1 MKKSILALVL
11 VVPLLLTGCG
21 SSQDTS
27 SGASADLQTYSTTE
41 VAQHASSTDCWM
53 IIEGSVY
60 DVTAY
65 IPQHPGR
72 DRILEGCGTDATDL
86 FTGKSA
92 LGRVHSA
99 LAKQT
104 LSKYIIGT
112 EG

>member
-1 MKKSILALVL
+1 MKKTLFGLFLVL
-11 VVPLLLTGCG
+11 PLVLTGCG
-21 SSQDTS
+21 STEDS
-27 SGASADLQTYSTTE
+27 SNSSASEMQSYTLTE

-53 IIEGSVY
+53 IIEGNVY
-60 DVTAY
+60 DVTDY

-86 FTGKSA
+86 FTGKST
-92 LGRVHSA
+92 LGHLHSA

-112 EG
+112 KR